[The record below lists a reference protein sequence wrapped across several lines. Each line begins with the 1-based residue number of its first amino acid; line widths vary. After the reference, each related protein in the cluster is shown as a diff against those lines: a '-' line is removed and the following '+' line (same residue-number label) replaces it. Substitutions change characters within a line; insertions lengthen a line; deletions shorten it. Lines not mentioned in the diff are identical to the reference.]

1 VRPHSA
7 AMAVAGAMA
16 FVLGTPVPIDSARW
30 WRSRHVA
37 EQLRLSPQQAAVID
51 GIYQGSLAQANACAR
66 DYAAA
71 RKHLDVLLMS
81 DGVDDVFEVTTSR
94 VADLEASC
102 RRGRTLMLYRMF
114 RQLSAEQRLALA
126 ELAGSHE
133 RRGADPDG
141 AQRAVKAQRPVVRRP

>member
-1 VRPHSA
+1 MRRSSA
-7 AMAVAGAMA
+7 AAAVVVALAI
-16 FVLGTPVPIDSARW
+16 VIGTPASIDSARW
-30 WRSRHVA
+30 WRSRQIA

-66 DYAAA
+66 DSAAA

-94 VADLEASC
+94 LADLEASC

-126 ELAGSHE
+126 DLAVGDGS
-133 RRGADPDG
+133 
-141 AQRAVKAQRPVVRRP
+141 RAAEPPLR